1 MTDQSLTQP
10 VKGVASPTLHRL
22 ILISERLAGLTWPAQ
37 VVVAIGY
44 TAMVT
49 LVWGWAL
56 DSFSSG
62 SVIALIGLVFTVID
76 WIGLAQLP
84 RRRRSFGP
92 VAPGLILFGGLRCVI
107 AIALALFASHPVFA
121 STLLLGG
128 HLALTGYALD
138 SMWGEP
144 FRLGVT
150 RLTYRSPKLDGAPP
164 IRIVHLTD
172 FHVERLTRREEKV
185 LALLDQLRPDL
196 IVYTGDLLS
205 FSYVD
210 DPAAQ
215 ADCRELMS
223 KLRAPLGV
231 FAVPGTPLVDT
242 ESALVNVLGGL
253 DNISLLRDCA
263 VSLPEYPRLNL
274 IGLNCTHDPSI
285 DGPKLEQA
293 VDGLSPDDYTL
304 LLYHAP
310 DLMPEAARCGIDLVL
325 CGHTHGGQ
333 IRLPLFG
340 ALATSSIYWKRY
352 EMGEY
357 REGNTTMVV
366 SRGIGMEGKGIPR
379 MRFLCPPEI
388 ELIELRGTRQAEE
401 TLRERSPAREADT
414 SQPRPNTLSVL
425 SVLRP
430 MIAGKLR
437 R

>member
-1 MTDQSLTQP
+1 MTDQPLAQS

-22 ILISERLAGLTWPAQ
+22 ILISEQLASLSWPGQ
-37 VVVAIGY
+37 VAVAIGY

-56 DSFSSG
+56 DSFTSG
-62 SVIALIGLVFTVID
+62 SVIALIGLFFTLID
-76 WIGLAQLP
+76 WIGLTQLP

-92 VAPGLILFGGLRCVI
+92 VAPGLILFGGLRC
-107 AIALALFASHPVFA
+107 AIALVLALFASHPVFA

-128 HLALTGYALD
+128 HLALTGYVLD

-164 IRIVHLTD
+164 IRIAHLTD

-210 DPAAQ
+210 DPTAQ
-215 ADCRELMS
+215 AECRELMS

-242 ESALVNVLGGL
+242 ESALENVLGGL
-253 DNISLLRDCA
+253 DNICLLRDGV
-263 VSLPEYPRLNL
+263 VSLPEYPSIKL
-274 IGLNCTHDPSI
+274 IGLNCTHNPSI
-285 DGPKLEQA
+285 DGPNLEKI
-293 VDGLSPDDYTL
+293 VDGFSPDDYTL
-304 LLYHAP
+304 MLYHAP
-310 DLMPEAARCGIDLVL
+310 DLLPEAARCGIDLVL

-340 ALATSSIYWKRY
+340 ALATSSVYWKRY

-357 REGNTTMVV
+357 REGNTTMYV
-366 SRGIGMEGKGIPR
+366 SRGVGMEGKGIPR

-401 TLRERSPAREADT
+401 TLRERSPARETDT
-414 SQPRPNTLSVL
+414 SHPRANALKALSIL
-425 SVLRP
+425 QP
-430 MIAGKLR
+430 MIADRLR